1 MTRRIVSFALVTAL
15 LVVAFTGCAKKATWM
30 DGTYEGFSK
39 VDDYGNLGHAT
50 VTIAGDKITA
60 ATYVELTPKTRDNY
74 PYPAVVDAVAT
85 LQARLIETGDIAQV
99 DAVAK
104 ATGTSDQMTEAVNN
118 ALKDAGTV
126 GSYMDGT
133 YSGFSAADD
142 RGNIGYA
149 SVSVSGGKITDARLL
164 ALQVKTTDNY
174 KHLTSI
180 SAWPTLVQSLVEKQ
194 DVTMVDAVSQATQ
207 TTDRFKET
215 ITNALDK
222 AKAQ

>member
-15 LVVAFTGCAKKATWM
+15 LVVAFTGCAKKATWT
-30 DGTYEGFSK
+30 DGTYEGLSK
-39 VDDYGNLGHAT
+39 VDDYGNLGYAT

-60 ATYVELTPKTRDNY
+60 ATYVELTPKTKDNY
-74 PYPAVVDAVAT
+74 SYSAAVDAVASM
-85 LQARLIETGDIAQV
+85 QAKLIETGDIAQV

-104 ATGTSDQMTEAVNN
+104 ATGTSDQTTEAVNN

-126 GSYMDGT
+126 GSYTDGT
-133 YSGFSAADD
+133 YTGFSAADE
-142 RGNIGYA
+142 RGNMGYA
-149 SVSVSGGKITDARLL
+149 SITVSGGKISDAKLL
-164 ALQVKTTDNY
+164 AMQVKTADNY
-174 KHLTSI
+174 KYPSSI
-180 SAWPTLVQSLVEKQ
+180 DAWPTLIQSLVEKQ
-194 DVTMVDAVSQATQ
+194 DVTTVDAVSQATQ

>member
-1 MTRRIVSFALVTAL
+1 MTRRIVSFVIAAALV
-15 LVVAFTGCAKKATWM
+15 VVAFTGCAKKATWT

-60 ATYVELTPKTRDNY
+60 ATYVELTPKTKDNY
-74 PYPAVVDAVAT
+74 SYPTAVDAVAT
-85 LQARLIETGDIAQV
+85 MQAKLIETGDIAQV

-104 ATGTSDQMTEAVNN
+104 ATGTSEQTTEAVNN

-126 GSYMDGT
+126 GSYTDGT
-133 YSGFSAADD
+133 YSGFSTADD

-149 SVSVSGGKITDARLL
+149 SVTVSGGKITDAKLL
-164 ALQVKTTDNY
+164 ALQVKTADNY
-174 KHLTSI
+174 KYPTSI
-180 SAWPTLVQSLVEKQ
+180 AAWPTLIQSLVEKQ
-194 DVTMVDAVSQATQ
+194 DVTTVDAVSQATQ

-215 ITNALDK
+215 VTNALDK